1 MHRIPFYYPLYSY
14 HDISLILNVHSTINI
29 RSDFLSYVAL
39 TKALL
44 PSWENQLKDTTN
56 SNKPMIINTSS
67 IVGKFGGPVRTAYS
81 GAKHAIQG
89 WFDAFRIEQVM
100 AGYPINVLNVV
111 LGPTQTDIARNAV
124 TDTKDAKFGD
134 SDDLNAAG
142 LDTSFVAE
150 RVMAAAYVGRKEIW
164 LAPRNELFLLYL
176 NQYLPEVAY
185 NRMMKATKEYAVQ
198 K

>member
-1 MHRIPFYYPLYSY
+1 M
-14 HDISLILNVHSTINI
+14 V
-29 RSDFLSYVAL
+29 
-39 TKALL
+39 
-44 PSWENQLKDTTN
+44 
-56 SNKPMIINTSS
+56 
-67 IVGKFGGPVRTAYS
+67 
-81 GAKHAIQG
+81 
-89 WFDAFRIEQVM
+89 
-100 AGYPINVLNVV
+100 GYPINVLNVV

-142 LDTSFVAE
+142 LDTSFVVE
-150 RVMAAAYVGRKEIW
+150 RVMAAAYAGQKEIW
-164 LAPRNELFLLYL
+164 LAPRNELYLLYL

>member
-14 HDISLILNVHSTINI
+14 HDIYLILNVHSNINI

-44 PSWENQLKDTTN
+44 PSWENQLMDTTN

-89 WFDAFRIEQVM
+89 
-100 AGYPINVLNVV
+100 
-111 LGPTQTDIARNAV
+111 
-124 TDTKDAKFGD
+124 
-134 SDDLNAAG
+134 
-142 LDTSFVAE
+142 
-150 RVMAAAYVGRKEIW
+150 
-164 LAPRNELFLLYL
+164 
-176 NQYLPEVAY
+176 
-185 NRMMKATKEYAVQ
+185 
-198 K
+198 